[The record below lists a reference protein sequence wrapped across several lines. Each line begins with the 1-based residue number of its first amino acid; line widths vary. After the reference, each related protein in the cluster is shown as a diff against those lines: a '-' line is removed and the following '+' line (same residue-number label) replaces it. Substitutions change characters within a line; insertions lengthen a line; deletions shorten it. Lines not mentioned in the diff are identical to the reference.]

1 MDYLIVIKTLSLIKI
16 LMSFRKEQKYK
27 LTYSDQKI
35 LKKIFFKRGM
45 KLLYPQRSIN
55 SIYFD
60 TSNLDFFS
68 NSEEGV
74 LPRKKI
80 RVRWYDDNLKEIFKE
95 IKISSIEGRFKINE
109 VFKNKEKLFDSNF
122 QIIDNEFGILK
133 PKTMITYN
141 REYFVLDNLRLTF
154 DYNISYKD
162 LVSLTQFNVKD
173 KECVLEIKANFG
185 IYDDYIEK
193 IIGLPTSRFS
203 KYCRSIIH
211 TQHRIH

>member
-1 MDYLIVIKTLSLIKI
+1 MGYLIVTKTLSLIKI

-109 VFKNKEKLFDSNF
+109 LFENKEKLFDSNF

-133 PKTMITYN
+133 PKTMITYD

-162 LVSLTQFNVKD
+162 LISLTKFNVKD

>member
-1 MDYLIVIKTLSLIKI
+1 MGYLIVTKTLSLIKI

-35 LKKIFFKRGM
+35 LKKFFFKRGM

-60 TSNLDFFS
+60 TNNLDFFS

-162 LVSLTQFNVKD
+162 LISLTKFNVKD